1 MRGNAPTIVLLALAV
16 MLAGAQRESV
26 ASTFPSNFAIDDAA
40 PAAGFVD
47 PTGMAFLPDG
57 RFFVTEKRG
66 RVFEVRNGVKRPT
79 AIWAADNEVLN
90 IGDTGLLSIA
100 VDPQYYANHYIYLLY
115 VVDPDSN
122 GTDNNT
128 AGFTRLARYT
138 VNFTD
143 SATVLASSRT
153 ILLGTSWT
161 TGVLECSSSHS
172 AGSLRWGRDG
182 SLLLTVGDGA
192 HYEYM
197 DSGGHDGAAFGS
209 GKTATYEDIG
219 AFRAQDISVLP
230 GKVLRLN
237 PATGRGYASNP
248 FANSNLASAQ
258 SRVWCYGLRNPFR
271 FTVKPGTGSADTSAA
286 SPGTL
291 LIGDVGYNTWEETN
305 VAASGGLNFGWPCYE
320 GVGSLSAY
328 QSATPAHN
336 GCGSIGTAT
345 NPSTV
350 RAPLSSWNHSTGTN
364 SIPSGLVGNCATGGT
379 FYSGTQYPAAYR
391 GQYLLGDYGKD
402 WIKLATFDVN
412 NNLVSV
418 SDFIGTADGPVDFSV
433 DPLSGDIFYV
443 AINTGQVRRIRYT
456 AAGSGNTPPVAAIA
470 ATPLSGSTPLTV
482 SFSSSGSTDANGDP
496 LTITWA
502 FGDATG
508 STLANPTHVF
518 TTPGVYNVQL
528 TVSDGRG
535 GTDVKYITINAGAS
549 VIAFPSTPVLDTF
562 DRANGVVGGQ
572 WADQTATFSINTNML
587 APASSVG
594 YIEWNGATYGQ
605 DQEVY
610 VTLGAFPGASLE
622 QNLMLKTQGSTWSA
636 GHIEVAL
643 NGGSSNVTVYT
654 LQTGVGWTTIGT
666 VAGAGFVAG
675 DRFGARALADGSV
688 QVFRNSTV
696 IGTFSVAGWAYAA
709 AGGRIGISY
718 DTATGSRFDNFGG
731 GNVTSNV
738 NTKPVATIVAP
749 LNNSFYYAG
758 QTVAMTGTALDAQT
772 PSDSLAFIWVVDL
785 IHNNHVH
792 PGNFNVT
799 GANASFVGENHDDG
813 TGVHL
818 RVKLSVSDPQGAVS
832 DTAKVDIWP
841 EIDLN
846 AAAVTVAPASP
857 IAGQSAHYSITL
869 NNTGRM
875 PAPVS
880 RWVLRAGSTVVA
892 QGDTVVPGLSSL
904 VIERDATLPTVGTFT
919 LRLTADSLAAVYET
933 SETNN
938 TSTRALTVIA
948 APVNHAPVA
957 RAAGLPQSGLAPLAV
972 SFSGATSTDS
982 DNDSLTFAWAF
993 GDGGAAT
1000 GRLASHSYDAVGNYA
1015 ALLTVTD
1022 GRGGSDTASV
1032 AVSATAPG
1040 NNAPLADAT
1049 AAPQSGLI
1057 PLSVSF
1063 SGANS
1068 TDADGDSL
1076 SFAWAFG
1083 DGGTALGR
1091 LANHNYTAAGN
1102 YAAILTVSD
1111 GRGGNDTAS
1120 VAITATAPPNTPPVA
1135 NAVGL
1140 PKSGVAPLL
1149 VSFSGAASTD
1159 ADNDSLSFAWAF
1171 GDGGTALGRLASH
1184 SYATAGNFATIL
1196 TVSDGRGG
1204 SDTASVAIATTAPVG
1219 GFPQTAILDNF
1230 NRTNGAAPGA
1240 NWIDQ
1245 PTKFAIATNTLAP
1258 KTGDNYIEWNPTVFG
1273 ANQEVFVKLST
1284 VGTTAP
1290 EQNLMLK
1297 TQGTTWAAGHIEVSY
1312 NAPAAKVIVYTFTP
1326 PSTWATRGTL
1336 NVVTLTAG
1344 QQFGAR
1350 ALANGDVQVYRNG
1363 VLLGTVSVAGWA
1375 YSAGGG
1381 RIGLSCSNATTTRFD
1396 DFGGGNVA
1404 VALTLTTPPP
1414 GSAASLALA
1423 AALPEAIEL
1432 TNPFPNPTRGGV
1444 AFTLTLPRATEVEMS
1459 ILDIQGREIWATPRE
1474 SRGAGRGSLVWSG
1487 QASRGIVPAGVYL
1500 ARVRVGSEL
1509 YLRRFAIVR

>member
-1 MRGNAPTIVLLALAV
+1 MRGNAPTIVLFALAV
-16 MLAGAQRESV
+16 MLAAAQRESV

-182 SLLLTVGDGA
+182 SLLMTVGDGA

-219 AFRAQDISVLP
+219 AFRAQDITVLG

-418 SDFIGTADGPVDFSV
+418 SDFIGTADGPVDFAV

-482 SFSSSGSTDANGDP
+482 SFSSSGSTDANSDP

-518 TTPGVYNVQL
+518 TTPGIYNVQL

-535 GTDVKYITINAGAS
+535 GTDVKYITIDAGAS

-572 WADQTATFSINTNML
+572 WADQTATFSINANML

-636 GHIEVAL
+636 GHIEVTL

-666 VAGAGFVAG
+666 VTGAGFVAG
-675 DRFGARALADGSV
+675 DRFGARALANGSV

-758 QTVAMTGTALDAQT
+758 QTVAMTGTAVDAQT

-785 IHNNHVH
+785 IHNNHLH
-792 PGNFNVT
+792 PSNFNVT

-892 QGDTVVPGLSSL
+892 QGDTVVPAQSSL

-948 APVNHAPVA
+948 APVNHAP
-957 RAAGLPQSGLAPLAV
+957 
-972 SFSGATSTDS
+972 
-982 DNDSLTFAWAF
+982 
-993 GDGGAAT
+993 
-1000 GRLASHSYDAVGNYA
+1000 
-1015 ALLTVTD
+1015 
-1022 GRGGSDTASV
+1022 
-1032 AVSATAPG
+1032 
-1040 NNAPLADAT
+1040 LADAT

-1091 LANHNYTAAGN
+1091 LTNHNYTAAGS

-1120 VAITATAPPNTPPVA
+1120 VAIAATAPPNTPPVA

-1149 VSFSGAASTD
+1149 VNFSGAASTD

-1204 SDTASVAIATTAPVG
+1204 SDTASVAISASAPVG
-1219 GFPQTAILDNF
+1219 GFPQTAVLDNF
-1230 NRTNGAAPGA
+1230 NRSNGAPGA

-1245 PTKFAIATNTLAP
+1245 PTKFAIATNALAP
-1258 KTGDNYIEWNPTVFG
+1258 RTGDNYIEWNPTVFG
-1273 ANQEVFVKLST
+1273 ANQEVFVKFST
-1284 VGTTAP
+1284 VSTSAP

-1297 TQGTTWAAGHIEVSY
+1297 TQGTTWSAGHIEVSY
-1312 NAPAAKVIVYTFTP
+1312 NAPAARVIVCTFTP

-1336 NVVTLTAG
+1336 NGVTLTAG

-1363 VLLGTVSVAGWA
+1363 TILGTVSVAGWA
-1375 YSAGGG
+1375 YSASGG
-1381 RIGLSCSNATTTRFD
+1381 RIGLSSSNATTTRFD

-1404 VALTLTTPPP
+1404 VALALTSPPP
-1414 GSAASLALA
+1414 GTGASLALA

-1432 TNPFPNPTRGGV
+1432 SNPFPNPTRGGV

-1459 ILDIQGREIWATPRE
+1459 ILDIQGRELWAIPRE

-1487 QASRGIVPAGVYL
+1487 QASPGIAPAGVYL